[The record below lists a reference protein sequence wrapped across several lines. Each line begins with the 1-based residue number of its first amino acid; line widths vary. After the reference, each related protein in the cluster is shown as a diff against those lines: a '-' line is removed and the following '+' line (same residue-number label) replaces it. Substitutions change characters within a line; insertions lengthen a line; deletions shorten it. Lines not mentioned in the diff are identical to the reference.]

1 MHGLGLQAPRVQAQA
16 RAGVDLLQILGAL
29 PQVVQD
35 GRQGAH
41 DGRGAEPVG
50 DHGEVGEVTLD
61 GGVQQGGRVGVAEGG
76 AVLVQQVHQLLADHS
91 TTNNNCYYGTFS
103 SNQDIALLIRQLRN
117 SWNQ

>member
-1 MHGLGLQAPRVQAQA
+1 MHRLGLQPSRVEPQP

-50 DHGEVGEVTLD
+50 DHGEVSEMTLD
-61 GGVQQGGRVGVAEGG
+61 GGVQQGGRVGVAQRRP
-76 AVLVQQVHQLLADHS
+76 VLVQQVHQLLADHS
-91 TTNNNCYYGTFS
+91 RNNKGYYQTS
-103 SNQDIALLIRQLRN
+103 PSNQDIALLIRQLRN